1 MKRFILSF
9 AASVLMLTG
18 AFAADLPSLITKGPR
33 AQPVAVY
40 SWEGVYAGLNGG
52 GAWGDIN
59 TTKNSMTTSG
69 ALVGIPAGTFSP
81 ASTFLGS
88 DSAASVSGATVGGFA
103 GYNYQLGRVVL
114 GIESDFAWSNIKTSS
129 AFSGSPL
136 GPQYTTSTKGDMFGT
151 TRARIGYAFDNV
163 LVYGT
168 GGIGYGHFK
177 SSLGILPGPKGA
189 PTGPQYS
196 ASDSAWLTGAAY
208 GAGVDWM
215 VAPNWIVGVE
225 YLRIDYGKS
234 GHNFDFKAAGSAHAD
249 ADVAMNIVRAKVG
262 YKF

>member
-1 MKRFILSF
+1 MKRFFLSLIASAMVLTS
-9 AASVLMLTG
+9 AA
-18 AFAADLPSLITKGPR
+18 AADLPSLITKGPH
-33 AQPVAVY
+33 AYPVSVY
-40 SWEGVYAGLNGG
+40 NWEGVYAGLNGG
-52 GAWGDIN
+52 GAWGNID
-59 TTKNSMTTSG
+59 TSKNSMTTSG

-114 GIESDFAWSNIKTSS
+114 GVESDFAWSDIKTSS
-129 AFSGSPL
+129 SFSGSAL

-151 TRARIGYAFDNV
+151 TRARLGYAFDNV

-168 GGIGYGHFK
+168 GGVGYGHFK
-177 SSLGILPGPKGA
+177 SSLGILPGAIGA

-196 ASDSAWLTGAAY
+196 ASNSAWLVGAAY
-208 GAGVDWM
+208 GAGIDWM
-215 VAPNWIVGVE
+215 VTPNWIVGVE

-234 GHNFDFKAAGSAHAD
+234 GHDFNFKAAGSSHAD
-249 ADVAMNIVRAKVG
+249 ADVNMNIVRARLG

>member
-1 MKRFILSF
+1 MKRLVLSF
-9 AASVLMLTG
+9 IMSALMLTG
-18 AFAADLPSLITKGPR
+18 AVAADLPSIIAKGP
-33 AQPVAVY
+33 AAAPVAVY

-52 GAWGDIN
+52 GTWGDIK

-69 ALVGIPAGTFSP
+69 ALVGIPAGAFSP
-81 ASTFLGS
+81 AATFLGA

-114 GIESDFAWSNIKTSS
+114 GVESDFAWSDIKTAS

-136 GPQYTTSTKGDMFGT
+136 GPQYTTSTTNDMFGT
-151 TRARIGYAFDNV
+151 TRARLGYAFDHV

-168 GGIGYGHFK
+168 GGVGYGHFK

-189 PTGPQYS
+189 PTGPQYA
-196 ASDSAWLTGAAY
+196 ASNDAWLVGAAY
-208 GAGVDWM
+208 GGGVDWQVM
-215 VAPNWIVGVE
+215 PNWIVGVE

-234 GHNFDFKAAGSAHAD
+234 GHDFNFGKAGSAHAD
-249 ADVAMNIVRAKVG
+249 ADVAMNVVRARIG